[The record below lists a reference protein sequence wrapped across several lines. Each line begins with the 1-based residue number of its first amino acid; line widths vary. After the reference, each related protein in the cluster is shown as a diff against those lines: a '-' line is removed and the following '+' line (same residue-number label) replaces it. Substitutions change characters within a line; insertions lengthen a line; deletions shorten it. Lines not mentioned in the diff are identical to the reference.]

1 MHRLAFGDATARS
14 IHVWNVGGRYLSVL
28 LSGSPDVC
36 ADSVFLCSRKLKCDK
51 GSPCS
56 NCTKISR
63 PCVFITSDLD
73 VDAQKRLAEVK
84 EKMGVLERS
93 LEEDVARLGH
103 SRAADNLENPK
114 PSTIPGQDEGHSDKE
129 DDEDVRDLDA
139 SSYATLDAAYY
150 DDDDDGDND
159 DMVDLGIA
167 MGKVRITE
175 RIGGLVRPRLSE
187 EVSPPQ
193 AIQLSFL
200 TCVLL

>member
-1 MHRLAFGDATARS
+1 M
-14 IHVWNVGGRYLSVL
+14 
-28 LSGSPDVC
+28 C

-56 NCTKISR
+56 NCTKLSR

-93 LEEDVARLGH
+93 LEEDVARLSH
-103 SRAADNLENPK
+103 SRAADILENPK
-114 PSTIPGQDEGHSDKE
+114 ASTIPGQDEGHSDKE
-129 DDEDVRDLDA
+129 DDDDVRDLDA

-150 DDDDDGDND
+150 DDDGDND

-193 AIQLSFL
+193 AIRLSFL
-200 TCVLL
+200 TFVLL